1 MLGPVHYHLGKFPPV
16 DLDWSQLIPLLGP
29 ASSALARYD
38 ALLLAIPN
46 PAVLLSPLTTQE
58 AVLSSRIEGTQ
69 ATMGEVLQYEAA
81 GDEDLSATK
90 REDIEEVLNY
100 RRAMRQAVD
109 LFETLPLCNRM
120 VKELHQT
127 LVSGVR
133 GSDKSPG
140 RFRTIQNFIG
150 RPGTQIEQAKFISIA
165 PDQLEAGMGRWEAYI
180 HQTEPDV
187 LVQLSIVHAEFESLH
202 PFLDGN
208 GRIGRMLIPL
218 FLVEKKLLR
227 EPMFYISAYLEANRD
242 EYYDR
247 LLAVSRDGAWTG
259 WCAFFLR
266 AIQQQAVQNAAKARE
281 ILGMYESRKEWI
293 VEQTHSQHA
302 IRALD
307 FVFSNPIFNSSDF
320 IVRSNIPAPTARRV
334 LNILADRGLL
344 QTIREGSGRRPAVFA
359 FTELINVVEGREVL

>member
-1 MLGPVHYHLGKFPPV
+1 M
-16 DLDWSQLIPLLGP
+16 S
-29 ASSALARYD
+29 
-38 ALLLAIPN
+38 
-46 PAVLLSPLTTQE
+46 
-58 AVLSSRIEGTQ
+58 
-69 ATMGEVLQYEAA
+69 
-81 GDEDLSATK
+81 
-90 REDIEEVLNY
+90 
-100 RRAMRQAVD
+100 
-109 LFETLPLCNRM
+109 
-120 VKELHQT
+120 
-127 LVSGVR
+127 
-133 GSDKSPG
+133 
-140 RFRTIQNFIG
+140 
-150 RPGTQIEQAKFISIA
+150 
-165 PDQLEAGMGRWEAYI
+165 RWEAYI
-180 HQTEPDV
+180 HGSAQDV

-247 LLAVSRDGAWTG
+247 LLAVSRDGEWTG

-307 FVFSNPIFNSSDF
+307 FVFSNPVFNSSDF
-320 IVRSNIPAPTARRV
+320 IEGSIIPAPTARRV

-359 FTELINVVEGREVL
+359 FTELINVVEGREVI